1 MDPKAEARKAKL
13 ILNKKR
19 ASLFEADGKKIQDKG
34 QKGTKMQLMMN

>member
-1 MDPKAEARKAKL
+1 MDPKADARKAKL

-19 ASLFEADGKKIQDKG
+19 ASLFEADGKKKV